1 MNTAATARTTN
12 PPDRARRRNRRVLAL
27 CGTLGLALTATWA
40 CDSIYAAST
49 ERSLSL
55 VLERSSRLDT
65 APRVSIGG
73 LGFTIAAAQNLFPT
87 INVDASDLVIP
98 GYETTSFHAIAT
110 KVEISR
116 QDLAAGR
123 FDGVEAATLAT
134 SIQLNP
140 VILGQK
146 LNMPDLDIRRA
157 SNVSP
162 NGGRESDAV
171 LTSDIAGVGTVSVAV
186 HLRIVNTAVQ
196 LQPYDVLK
204 GPATDGGPTTKGKK
218 LPEDRRATLMNYF
231 TLTIPASEIPLRH
244 APTYVFCEGG
254 NITVESSARNV
265 TLQSQDFI
273 PAHYA
278 VGHD

>member
-1 MNTAATARTTN
+1 MKAMNTATASRPRPHTRRALATCGAVG
-12 PPDRARRRNRRVLAL
+12 VLL
-27 CGTLGLALTATWA
+27 VATWVG
-40 CDSIYAAST
+40 DSLYASAT

-55 VLERSSRLDT
+55 ALERASRLET

-73 LGFTIAAAQNLFPT
+73 PGFSLAAGRDLFPT
-87 INVDASDLVIP
+87 VNVDASDLVIP

-110 KVEISR
+110 KVKISR
-116 QDLAAGR
+116 EDLAAGR

-140 VILGQK
+140 VIVGQK

-162 NGGRESDAV
+162 NGGRESDAI

-186 HLRIVNTAVQ
+186 HLRIVNTTVQ

-204 GPATDGGPTTKGKK
+204 GPETDGGDVIKGKK
-218 LPEDRRATLMNYF
+218 MGQDRRQELMSYF
-231 TLTIPASEIPLRH
+231 ELSIPASEIPLRH